1 MTGKKRGRPPKVTTN
16 EKPKFQYHLL
26 KKPKY
31 LSDKKSDSQIST
43 PSASRASSPQD
54 SEESR
59 RSSRISHIKSRP
71 RPVSTKKAKVK
82 TKKRKFFF
90 VNYNFSPKK
99 IV

>member
-1 MTGKKRGRPPKVTTN
+1 MTGKKRGRPPKVNTN

-43 PSASRASSPQD
+43 PSVSRASSPQD

-59 RSSRISHIKSRP
+59 RSSTRISHSKSRS
-71 RPVSTKKAKVK
+71 RPVSSKKQKK
-82 TKKRKFFF
+82 TKKSK
-90 VNYNFSPKK
+90 
-99 IV
+99 

>member
-1 MTGKKRGRPPKVTTN
+1 MTGKKRGRPPKVSTN

-59 RSSRISHIKSRP
+59 RSSTRISHIKSRS
-71 RPVSTKKAKVK
+71 RPISSKK
-82 TKKRKFFF
+82 
-90 VNYNFSPKK
+90 PKK
-99 IV
+99 IKKSK